1 MLRRPLASLVALSLF
16 TLAVHE
22 AHAAGRF
29 AALRA
34 ARAAALEGAETAPV
48 ATAQYVTPPAG
59 ATAPAQR
66 GAAMAAPAVD
76 ASCCCPA
83 PCITY
88 RHRGHHR
95 VCCDCA
101 PPYETVLLPTNPNTC
116 CPVAVPVCLPGCCQG
131 APSMSCHSGLFHS
144 VVRYDWCCGYSVTVR
159 FKHNGDVVVVS
170 RG

>member
-1 MLRRPLASLVALSLF
+1 MTRRSVVNVVIGLFALLVLSGDG
-16 TLAVHE
+16 AQ
-22 AHAAGRF
+22 AAGRF

-34 ARAAALEGAETAPV
+34 ARVAAIESAAPV
-48 ATAQYVTPPAG
+48 STAQYAMPPAG
-59 ATAPAQR
+59 AVAPTQPGMVMAPGTAA
-66 GAAMAAPAVD
+66 G
-76 ASCCCPA
+76 CCCPA
-83 PCITY
+83 PCISY

-101 PPYETVLLPTNPNTC
+101 PSYETVLLPTNSNTC

-131 APSMSCHSGLFHS
+131 EPSVSCHSGLLHS

>member
-1 MLRRPLASLVALSLF
+1 MLRRSVASLVAFSLF
-16 TLAVHE
+16 ALAVHE
-22 AHAAGRF
+22 AQAAGRL
-29 AALRA
+29 AAFRA
-34 ARAAALEGAETAPV
+34 ARVAALEAADTPPV
-48 ATAQYVTPPAG
+48 ATAQYAMPPAG
-59 ATAPAQR
+59 QAAAAQGGAIVASPA
-66 GAAMAAPAVD
+66 GG

-95 VCCDCA
+95 ACCDCA
-101 PPYETVLLPTNPNTC
+101 PSYETVLLPTNPSTC